1 MTAKCSSYMI
11 RNGEV
16 RNRGI
21 RGAFGLITNFRRDRM
36 RLYAGVS
43 PRLILK
49 TRLLMLIASFAS
61 LITTHDAIGAPLALA
76 GQQFRNAIPTE
87 DASRVGIAFL
97 LAGTGR
103 WITGSTLVVDGDI
116 WFD

>member
-61 LITTHDAIGAPLALA
+61 LITTHDAIGAARPGGAA
-76 GQQFRNAIPTE
+76 VSERHPHRRRQ
-87 DASRVGIAFL
+87 SRWNRFSTGWHRPVDHGIYACC
-97 LAGTGR
+97 GWGY
-103 WITGSTLVVDGDI
+103 LVR
-116 WFD
+116 